1 MCRHCSDGSANWN
14 ESKACMKI
22 DLQDILS
29 RIQQILK
36 SHAGDSARWV
46 ASVSDCRL
54 TNETAFYK
62 QLNSKRMWGGA
73 GSIAN
78 EALADNPGVDDWIW
92 RAQIREFRELM
103 IELGMH
109 LKSRGNAYPDISSWL
124 LAYSNWNQ
132 SDI

>member
-1 MCRHCSDGSANWN
+1 MAFGNIVVGTQFSPTTLYHCSKLRQNEGSP
-14 ESKACMKI
+14 
-22 DLQDILS
+22 
-29 RIQQILK
+29 RFRYV
-36 SHAGDSARWV
+36 DSARWV

-54 TNETAFYK
+54 TNEAAFYK

-78 EALADNPGVDDWIW
+78 EALANNPGVDDWIW